1 MLEIERTN
9 QFKKD
14 YKLARR
20 RSKRLEHIESVVD
33 SLARQQLLHARH
45 QPHKLTGDLEGYW
58 ECHVEP
64 DYLLL
69 YGYAGGRLVLV
80 RPGTHSDLF

>member
-14 YKLARR
+14 FKLARKR
-20 RSKRLEHIESVVD
+20 GKRLERIAAVVD
-33 SLARQQLLHARH
+33 TLANEQQLHPRH
-45 QPHKLTGDLEGYW
+45 RPHKLSGELASCW

-69 YGYAGGRLVLV
+69 YEYVGNRLVLV
-80 RPGTHSDLF
+80 RLGTHSDLF

>member
-14 YKLARR
+14 FKLAK
-20 RSKRLEHIESVVD
+20 KRGKKLERIVAVVD
-33 SLARQQLLHARH
+33 AVANQQPLHPRH
-45 QPHKLTGDLEGYW
+45 RPHKLTGELASYW

-64 DYLLL
+64 DCLLM
-69 YGYAGGRLVLV
+69 YEYVGNRLVLV
-80 RPGTHSDLF
+80 RLGTHSDLF